1 MSPDLD
7 RRQAWGQRGP
17 PGREARLPGDRR
29 CAGLPGEPGDAAS
42 LLVRCAS
49 PPLPSTGGAGGACG
63 PRRAPSCVSLG
74 DGAGGRPPRGAGWL
88 HVPGLLPSEPPGV
101 RPAGAGPRSAPSC
114 CEELGSPTSGG
125 PAPRL
130 CVTAPRPA
138 AFPKQLFAAWWV
150 PPPTARLRASQ
161 RPPRSPLGHCRDC
174 AGAEPMPA
182 RGRPGLGCDGAPHV
196 LPGCGSC
203 TRLVSKWAAC
213 TPGVGSCPAVSLS
226 WEPCA
231 GRGGG

>member
-17 PGREARLPGDRR
+17 LGREARLPGDRR

-101 RPAGAGPRSAPSC
+101 RPPICSLLLRGAGVADLGGAGP
-114 CEELGSPTSGG
+114 SPL
-125 PAPRL
+125 RH
-130 CVTAPRPA
+130 RPA
-138 AFPKQLFAAWWV
+138 AFLKQLFAAWWA

-161 RPPRSPLGHCRDC
+161 CPPRSPLGHCRDC

-203 TRLVSKWAAC
+203 TRLVSKWATC

>member
-1 MSPDLD
+1 MK
-7 RRQAWGQRGP
+7 
-17 PGREARLPGDRR
+17 PGSQGTGGAQGCP
-29 CAGLPGEPGDAAS
+29 AS
-42 LLVRCAS
+42 LATRPRSLCGA
-49 PPLPSTGGAGGACG
+49 PPLPSRPLGGAGGVVRTPKSAILCV
-63 PRRAPSCVSLG
+63 PRRRGRGPAPPGRWVAARPWPPPIRAPWRPASR
-74 DGAGGRPPRGAGWL
+74 GRPPICSLLLRGAG
-88 HVPGLLPSEPPGV
+88 V
-101 RPAGAGPRSAPSC
+101 AD
-114 CEELGSPTSGG
+114 LGGG

-138 AFPKQLFAAWWV
+138 AFLKQLFAAWWA

-196 LPGCGSC
+196 LLGCGSC

>member
-7 RRQAWGQRGP
+7 HRQAWGQRGP

-88 HVPGLLPSEPPGV
+88 HVPGLLPSEPPW
-101 RPAGAGPRSAPSC
+101 RPASRGRPPICSLLLRGAGVADLGGAGP
-114 CEELGSPTSGG
+114 SPL
-125 PAPRL
+125 RH
-130 CVTAPRPA
+130 RPA
-138 AFPKQLFAAWWV
+138 AGGLPEAAV
-150 PPPTARLRASQ
+150 CRLVGAAPHSEAPGKPASTSEPPGALQRLRWGGANASKGSAGPGV
-161 RPPRSPLGHCRDC
+161 RRGPPRA
-174 AGAEPMPA
+174 AGLWLLHPS
-182 RGRPGLGCDGAPHV
+182 GL
-196 LPGCGSC
+196 
-203 TRLVSKWAAC
+203 
-213 TPGVGSCPAVSLS
+213 
-226 WEPCA
+226 
-231 GRGGG
+231 